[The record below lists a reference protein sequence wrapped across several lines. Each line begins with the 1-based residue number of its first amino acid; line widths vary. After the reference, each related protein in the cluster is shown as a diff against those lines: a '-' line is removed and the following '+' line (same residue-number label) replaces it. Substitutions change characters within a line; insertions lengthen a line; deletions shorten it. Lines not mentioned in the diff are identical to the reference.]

1 MHKLDQFKIYLF
13 MVLFTLLFAGE
24 FIINQVTH
32 SVLVLVDSY
41 YNLFQICTLIFILLD
56 HKTRWVFTENLLE

>member
-1 MHKLDQFKIYLF
+1 MHKFDQFRIYLF
-13 MVLFTLLFAGE
+13 IVLFTLLFVYE
-24 FIINQVTH
+24 FLINQVTH

-56 HKTRWVFTENLLE
+56 HKTR